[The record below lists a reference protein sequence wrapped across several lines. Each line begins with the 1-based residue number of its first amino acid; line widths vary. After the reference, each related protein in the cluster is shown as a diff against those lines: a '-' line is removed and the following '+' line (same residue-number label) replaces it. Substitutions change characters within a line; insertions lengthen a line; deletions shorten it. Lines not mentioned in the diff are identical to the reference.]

1 MHRTIDPGILYFG
14 TPVVLV
20 SSLNEDGSANLAPMS
35 SAWWLGRRCLL
46 GFGARSKTPQN
57 ILRTGECVLNLA
69 SPHLVANVDRLALT
83 TASNPMPEH
92 KTKWGYRHEPDKFG
106 AAELTPIASV
116 SVQPPRVLECPV
128 QLEATLQHAHPL
140 CEENGNLRGRLVALE
155 VQIEQIHVEENL
167 LVQGKPD
174 HIDPDKWSPLIMS
187 FQHFYGLGRR
197 LHGSRLA
204 SIPESFYRA
213 PSAPPQ
219 TTADETGS
227 EEHIVQPL
235 QSTMR

>member
-20 SSLNEDGSANLAPMS
+20 STLNEDGSPNLAPMS

-57 ILRTGECVLNLA
+57 ILRTGECVLNLPSA
-69 SPHLVANVDRLALT
+69 ELVARVDRLALT
-83 TASNPMPEH
+83 TGSNPMPEH
-92 KTKWGYRHEPDKFG
+92 KIKWGYRHEPDKFG
-106 AAELTPIASV
+106 IAGLTPAASV
-116 SVQPPRVLECPV
+116 TVQPPRVLECPV
-128 QLEATLQHAHPL
+128 QLEATLRHAHPL
-140 CEENGNLRGRLVALE
+140 CEENDESRGRLVALE
-155 VQIEQIHVEENL
+155 VEIEQVHVEENI

-197 LHGSRLA
+197 LQDSRLA

-213 PSAPPQ
+213 RPAAAQ
-219 TTADETGS
+219 TADHETGA
-227 EEHIVQPL
+227 EEHAPRLL
-235 QSTMR
+235 QSSMR